1 MFRLKSF
8 KFVKLDLR
16 VLFGLYIYIYILSN
30 SIIWERMMS
39 LNSGLK
45 SQEND
50 PYYATIPYATIM
62 VGGPSIL

>member
-16 VLFGLYIYIYILSN
+16 VLFGLYILSN

>member
-1 MFRLKSF
+1 
-8 KFVKLDLR
+8 
-16 VLFGLYIYIYILSN
+16 
-30 SIIWERMMS
+30 MMS